1 MNCNEPHKLH
11 YYNLIDWSGGREKK
25 KSQLYKATELMV
37 LKMELTCSLTG
48 LTKWTIFFFITCM
61 ICKIETSQWYRETQ
75 EQHLESSTT

>member
-1 MNCNEPHKLH
+1 MDCNEPHKLH

-48 LTKWTIFFFITCM
+48 LTKWTIFF
-61 ICKIETSQWYRETQ
+61 S
-75 EQHLESSTT
+75 